1 MDEDENFTYDESKQ
15 KQVIE
20 SEAKDTIISSKFQYA
35 MLLKWWHYDYEFD
48 KFVVLKLVVQIEHT
62 SF

>member
-35 MLLKWWHYDYEFD
+35 MLLKWWHYDYE
-48 KFVVLKLVVQIEHT
+48 
-62 SF
+62 